1 MAKLSPKDL
10 LGREVY
16 ASDGAI
22 LGAIRAISWKESN
35 LFSGKV
41 VIGNQESMLLALIQD
56 LALEGERIILRR
68 STREWLADYNPI
80 YR

>member
-1 MAKLSPKDL
+1 MRKLSPKDL
-10 LGREVY
+10 LGREVWS
-16 ASDGAI
+16 SDGAV

-35 LFSGKV
+35 LFSGRV

-56 LALEGERIILRR
+56 LALEGERIILKR
-68 STREWLADYNPI
+68 STREWLADYSPL

>member
-1 MAKLSPKDL
+1 MAKLAPKDL

-16 ASDGAI
+16 TTDGTI
-22 LGAIRAISWKESN
+22 LGAIRAITWKESN
-35 LFSGKV
+35 LFNGRV
-41 VIGNQESMLLALIQD
+41 VIGSQENLLLALIQD
-56 LALEGERIILRR
+56 LALEGERIILKR